1 MEQVLADLAPT
12 ESADQ
17 GPFAELIRT
26 ERVSYEELRAQWDG
40 FSKEVLESF
49 RPKDLS
55 PSSPDIPS
63 IRHLGEAYRR
73 GGVEPLEKVL
83 ELSFMSRTG
92 FTQRPASLVRR
103 MNKEAAADTRFPQEW
118 YVGTR
123 QMHRTW
129 HLHVGPT
136 NSGKTYHALKR
147 LEESGN
153 GIYAGP
159 LRLLAQ
165 EIFERMNAKG
175 IPCNLVMGDDI
186 RLVDEFAT
194 VTSSTMEMVELK
206 REVDVCVIDEIQM
219 IGDEERGW
227 AWTEAV
233 LGVRA
238 KEVHM
243 CGEERTVD
251 LIRRL
256 AASVGDKLE
265 IHRYKR
271 LGPLEVQSDSLDGNL
286 KKIQKGDC
294 VVTFSRR
301 NIFALK
307 RSIEE
312 ETGKRCAVIYGS
324 LPPETRSMQAQLFND
339 ETTEYDVLVASDAVG
354 MGLNLYVFLPRRF
367 HFPAAALL
375 DSPPFAFLSPSPSSG
390 ASSESSS
397 KRLRNGMARGQ
408 SPFRYPQSNRL
419 PGEQGDTRSPVAKMP
434 RPRWTRLPRRFR
446 RHPKSGT

>member
-1 MEQVLADLAPT
+1 MEQAVASLTPT
-12 ESADQ
+12 GPTDR
-17 GPFAELIRT
+17 GPFAKFIQ
-26 ERVSYEELRAQWDG
+26 ERGVSYDELRAQWDG

-49 RPKDLS
+49 RPQDLS
-55 PSSPDIPS
+55 PHSPDMPS
-63 IRHLGEAYRR
+63 IRHLGAAYQK
-73 GGVEPLEKVL
+73 GGPAGLEEIL
-83 ELSFMSRTG
+83 ELSFKTRAG
-92 FTQRPASLVRR
+92 FTKRPASLIKH
-103 MNKEAAADTRFPQEW
+103 MNKEVAADTRFPQEW

-123 QMHRTW
+123 QTHRTW

-186 RLVDEFAT
+186 RTVDEFAA
-194 VTSSTMEMVELK
+194 VTSSTMEMVDLK

-251 LIRRL
+251 LIKRL

-271 LGPLEVQSDSLDGNL
+271 LGPLEVEGESLDGNL
-286 KKIQKGDC
+286 RKIQKGDC

-312 ETGKRCAVIYGS
+312 QTGKRCAVIYGS

-354 MGLNLYVFLPRRF
+354 MGLNLYMPFP
-367 HFPAAALL
+367 FPAATVLL
-375 DSPPFAFLSPSPSSG
+375 DSLLPQEHQ
-390 ASSESSS
+390 ASH
-397 KRLRNGMARGQ
+397 L
-408 SPFRYPQSNRL
+408 
-419 PGEQGDTRSPVAKMP
+419 
-434 RPRWTRLPRRFR
+434 
-446 RHPKSGT
+446 